1 MKKKKKMV
9 VWVVVIAAAAVGAYY
24 LYGKFFSSKEETQ
37 SFSLSPQNIITVE
50 GGDVIRTV
58 DAFGQVRLNKESLL
72 TFASSGILE
81 KMEVEEGEEVEKG
94 KVLARLKNAQQES
107 QLLQAE
113 NAYETAKVGAS
124 SSELKERELAY
135 EAALETILIK
145 APFSGEVAEIL
156 AYEGDSVSGSTH
168 IIYLVNRDNIYIDID
183 IDEVDIKEISVGQQ
197 AEIAF
202 DAYPEL
208 RLPALVDGISPLA
221 INKGGITIVEVTLQL
236 TQGDPR
242 IMSGFSA
249 QVEIT
254 VEEVHNVVR
263 VPAVAVAEKQ
273 GSHFVLLVENDTQ
286 RIVPV
291 KLGRSN
297 DQYVEVLSGL
307 KANDRIAANAY
318 QLFEQLKQEP
328 IKDKEKGKD
337 FFDVPKEAGAIKKLV
352 PMGRGS
358 K

>member
-1 MKKKKKMV
+1 MRKRKKIV
-9 VWVVVIAAAAVGAYY
+9 IWVVVIAVAAVGAYY

-37 SFSLSPQNIITVE
+37 SFSLSPENIITVE

-113 NAYETAKVGAS
+113 NAYKIAKVDAS

-145 APFSGEVAEIL
+145 APFSGNVAEVL
-156 AYEGDSVSGSTH
+156 AYEGDSVSGSSQ
-168 IIYLVNRDNIYIDID
+168 IIYLVNRDKIYVDID
-183 IDEVDIKEISVGQQ
+183 IDEVDIKEISVGQR

-202 DAYPEL
+202 DAYPQL
-208 RLPALVDGISPLA
+208 RLPALVDGISPWA
-221 INKGGITIVEVTLQL
+221 TNKGGITVVEVTLQL

-249 QVEIT
+249 QVEIR
-254 VEEVHNVVR
+254 VEEVRNVVR
-263 VPAVAVAEKQ
+263 VPTEAVAEKQ
-273 GSHFVLLVENDTQ
+273 GSHFVYLIEGETGK
-286 RIVPV
+286 IIPV
-291 KLGRSN
+291 KLGKGN

-307 KANDRIAANAY
+307 KKNDRILANAY
-318 QLFEQLKQEP
+318 QLFEQVQQEP
-328 IKDKEKGKD
+328 TKDKEKGEV
-337 FFDVPKEAGAIKKLV
+337 FPPGAGAIKELV
-352 PMGRGS
+352 PMGKGS

>member
-1 MKKKKKMV
+1 MRKRKKIV
-9 VWVVVIAAAAVGAYY
+9 IWVVVIAVAAVGAYY
-24 LYGKFFSSKEETQ
+24 LYGKFFSSQEKTE
-37 SFSLSPQNIITVE
+37 SLALSPENIITVQ

-72 TFASSGILE
+72 TFVSSGILE
-81 KMEVEEGEEVEKG
+81 KIEVEEGEEVEKG

-113 NAYETAKVGAS
+113 NAYEMAKVGAS
-124 SSELKERELAY
+124 ASELEERKLAY
-135 EAALETILIK
+135 EAAMERIIIK
-145 APFSGEVAEIL
+145 APFSGNVAEIL
-156 AYEGDSVSGSTH
+156 AYEGDSVSDSTQ
-168 IIYLVNRDNIYIDID
+168 IIYLVNRDKIYVDID
-183 IDEVDIKEISVGQQ
+183 IDEVDIKEMSVGQQ
-197 AEIAF
+197 AEITF
-202 DAYPEL
+202 DAYPGL
-208 RLPALVDGISPLA
+208 RLPGLVDSVSPLA
-221 INKGGITIVEVTLQL
+221 TNKGGITVVEVTLQL
-236 TQGDPR
+236 TQSDPR

-263 VPAVAVAEKQ
+263 VPTEAVAEKQ
-273 GSHFVLLVENDTQ
+273 GSHFVYLIEGETQ
-286 RIVPV
+286 RISPV
-291 KLGRSN
+291 ELGKGN

-307 KANDRIAANAY
+307 KANDRIAANGY

-328 IKDKEKGKD
+328 IKDKEKGEV
-337 FFDVPKEAGAIKKLV
+337 FPPGAGAIKKLV

>member
-1 MKKKKKMV
+1 MKKKRKIV
-9 VWVVVIAAAAVGAYY
+9 IWVVVIAVVVLGVYY
-24 LYGKFFSSKEETQ
+24 LYGRFFSSKEETQ
-37 SFSLSPQNIITVE
+37 SLFLSPENIITVE
-50 GGDVIRTV
+50 GGDVVRTV

-72 TFASSGILE
+72 TFASSGIVE

-113 NAYETAKVGAS
+113 NAYEAAKMGAS
-124 SSELKERELAY
+124 ASELEERELAY
-135 EAALETILIK
+135 EAAMETILIK
-145 APFSGEVAEIL
+145 APFSGNVAEVL
-156 AYEGDSVSGSTH
+156 AYEGDSVSGSTQ
-168 IIYLVNRDNIYIDID
+168 IIYLVNRDKIYVDID

-208 RLPALVDGISPLA
+208 RLPALVNGISPLA
-221 INKGGITIVEVTLQL
+221 TNKGGITVVEVTLQL
-236 TQGDPR
+236 TRSDPR

-263 VPAVAVAEKQ
+263 IPTEAVAEKQ
-273 GSHFVLLVENDTQ
+273 GSHFVYLIEGETE
-286 RIVPV
+286 RIMPV
-291 KLGRSN
+291 KLGRGN

-307 KANDRIAANAY
+307 KANDKILANAY

-328 IKDKEKGKD
+328 IKDEKKGEV
-337 FFDVPKEAGAIKKLV
+337 FPPEAGAIKKLV
-352 PMGRGS
+352 PMGKGS